1 MVGGRRPVDAPAR
14 CGVRLTAPARFAFL
28 LSLIVGGSAGPVG
41 GDATRVFGATQEAV
55 EGCRGE
61 QETAPQHGSGVVEK
75 NGQRLSTLEAWP
87 RRDRHWQ
94 DGRSAKES
102 ARSWLRAAPALPA
115 EIAATLSSH
124 RDVGTLR
131 DDWRAEPEARVRIDR
146 FRGNVPN
153 VDVLL
158 VGSDRNGPVV
168 VAVEAKADETFGRTV
183 GGTLDDARS
192 RLDRNPRSRG
202 VARIERL
209 LAALFGTTTADRDV
223 LELRYQLLTVTA
235 AALVAAERES
245 GRRAVV
251 LVHEFPTSRTTDRKR
266 AANARDLDRF
276 VARIAGR
283 AGWRGPLEPGTLAG
297 PFRVPGAPVA
307 DADIS
312 LYFGKA
318 VADR

>member
-1 MVGGRRPVDAPAR
+1 M
-14 CGVRLTAPARFAFL
+14 GV
-28 LSLIVGGSAGPVG
+28 I
-41 GDATRVFGATQEAV
+41 
-55 EGCRGE
+55 
-61 QETAPQHGSGVVEK
+61 EK
-75 NGQRLSTLEAWP
+75 NGQRLSTLDAWY
-87 RRDRHWQ
+87 RHAPPKKKDEHWK
-94 DGRSAKES
+94 DEHSAKES
-102 ARSWLRAAPALPA
+102 AKSWLCAAPALPE

-131 DDWRAEPEARVRIDR
+131 DDWRAEPEARVRIDC
-146 FRGNVPN
+146 FRGEPPN

-168 VAVEAKADETFGRTV
+168 VAVEAKADELFDRTV
-183 GGTLDDARS
+183 RQKLDDARS
-192 RLDRNPRSRG
+192 RPHSKG
-202 VARIERL
+202 VERIERL
-209 LAALFGTTTADRDV
+209 LAALFGTTTDDRDA

-235 AALVAAERES
+235 AAMVAAKKES

-251 LVHEFPTSRTTDRKR
+251 LVHEFATPRTSDR
-266 AANARDLDRF
+266 NARDLDRF

-297 PFRVPGAPVA
+297 PFRVPGEPVA

-318 VADR
+318 VADRRPAVRAVERPVAV

>member
-1 MVGGRRPVDAPAR
+1 MDAPTR
-14 CGVRLTAPARFAFL
+14 RGVRRTAPARFAFL
-28 LSLIVGGSAGPVG
+28 LSLIVGGSAGPVAV
-41 GDATRVFGATQEAV
+41 DAIRVVAATQEAV
-55 EGCRGE
+55 DVHRRE

-75 NGQRLSTLEAWP
+75 NGQRLSTLDAWP
-87 RRDRHWQ
+87 RREHWQ

-124 RDVGTLR
+124 RDLGTLR

-209 LAALFGTTTADRDV
+209 VAALFGTTTADLDI
-223 LELRYQLLTVTA
+223 LDLRYQLLTVTA

-251 LVHEFPTSRTTDRKR
+251 LVHEFATSRTTDRKR

-276 VARIAGR
+276 VARVAGR

-297 PFRVPGAPVA
+297 PFRVPGEPVA
-307 DADIS
+307 DGGIS